1 MKHSGSIARFYV
13 VSLLALFWLPVFLVI
28 VYSFNANPTPTSA
41 VFRGF
46 SMEWYQALFRDR
58 DMRSALG
65 NSLMIGTVTVFLSL
79 SIGTPAAVAMARGR
93 SPATAA
99 LEHFSYLA
107 ILLPEIIL
115 GISFLS
121 WYAALKLPFGTGAI
135 ICAHTTFCVPYT
147 IVMVRSRLAVFDR
160 SLEEAARDLGA
171 NERQVFFTVILPSLA
186 PAIASSA
193 VLCFVMSLD
202 NVIISFFASGPEG
215 MTLPLKI
222 YSLVKLRPT
231 PEINALCAVM
241 TAIALSAVFLA
252 SLADRRGRVRSG
264 ARHGDTK
271 NQ

>member
-1 MKHSGSIARFYV
+1 MKQSGGIGRFYIGF
-13 VSLLALFWLPVFLVI
+13 LLALFWLPVFLVI

-41 VFRGF
+41 AFRGF
-46 SMEWYQALFRDR
+46 STEWYRALFRDR

-65 NSLMIGTVTVFLSL
+65 NSLMIGTATVFLSL
-79 SIGTPAAVAMARGR
+79 AIGTPAAVAMTRGR
-93 SPATAA
+93 SFATAA

-121 WYAALKLPFGTGAI
+121 WYAAIKLPFGTGAI
-135 ICAHTTFCVPYT
+135 ICAHTTFCIPYT
-147 IVMVRSRLAVFDR
+147 VVMIRARLAGFDR

-171 NERQVFFTVILPSLA
+171 NERQVFFTVILPSLV

-222 YSLVKLRPT
+222 YSLLKLRPT
-231 PEINALCAVM
+231 PEINALCAIM
-241 TAIALSAVFLA
+241 TAITLAAVFLA
-252 SLADRRGRVRSG
+252 SLSDRKGRAYSG
-264 ARHGDTK
+264 AHRNDSK
-271 NQ
+271 S